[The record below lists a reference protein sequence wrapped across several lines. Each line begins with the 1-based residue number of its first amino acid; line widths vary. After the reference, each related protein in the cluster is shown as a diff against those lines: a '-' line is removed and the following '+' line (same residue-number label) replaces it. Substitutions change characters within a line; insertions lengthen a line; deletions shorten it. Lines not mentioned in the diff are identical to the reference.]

1 MTMYE
6 SWFNMKHTPFTR
18 NIPPEKLYESPAIG
32 AAFDRFCY
40 VADRQQFAVVTAD
53 SGCGKSTLIRRF
65 ASSLPSDKYIL
76 LYLSDL
82 QADPQMALQGYSGPA
97 GDGI

>member
-32 AAFDRFCY
+32 AAFDRF
-40 VADRQQFAVVTAD
+40 AMLRT
-53 SGCGKSTLIRRF
+53 
-65 ASSLPSDKYIL
+65 ASSSPL
-76 LYLSDL
+76 
-82 QADPQMALQGYSGPA
+82 
-97 GDGI
+97 

>member
-1 MTMYE
+1 MSMYE

-32 AAFDRFCY
+32 AAFDRLCY

-53 SGCGKSTLIRRF
+53 SG
-65 ASSLPSDKYIL
+65 
-76 LYLSDL
+76 
-82 QADPQMALQGYSGPA
+82 
-97 GDGI
+97 

>member
-40 VADRQQFAVVTAD
+40 VADRQQFGCDGGFRLRKVHAD
-53 SGCGKSTLIRRF
+53 STFRVQ
-65 ASSLPSDKYIL
+65 P
-76 LYLSDL
+76 
-82 QADPQMALQGYSGPA
+82 AL
-97 GDGI
+97 